1 LRAYKIR
8 KFRGVVKVIKYQQE
22 FVSQVEEEIKP
33 LIAAHWEEV
42 EVYQNEIKLNP
53 CWESYYGLEL
63 QGNLKVFTARS
74 EERLVGYFVAVVS
87 PNIHHKT
94 HLFALCD
101 IVYLHKD
108 YRKGLTG
115 VKLIK
120 FAEGCLR
127 LDGVSVLVISSK
139 VQSPLRRILTWLK
152 FKPSECSYSKYL
164 GDK

>member
-1 LRAYKIR
+1 M
-8 KFRGVVKVIKYQQE
+8 IKYQQE

-42 EVYQNEIKLNP
+42 EDYQSYIKLDP
-53 CWESYYGLEL
+53 CWESYYALEL

-74 EERLVGYFVAVVS
+74 EGKLAGYFVSVVNH
-87 PNIHHKT
+87 NIHHKS
-94 HLFALCD
+94 HLFASCD
-101 IVYLHKD
+101 VVFLHKD

-115 VKLIK
+115 IKLIK
-120 FAEGCLR
+120 FSESCLKS
-127 LDGVSVLVISSK
+127 DGVSVLVINSK
-139 VQSPLRRILTWLK
+139 VRSPLRKILTWLK

>member
-1 LRAYKIR
+1 M
-8 KFRGVVKVIKYQQE
+8 IKYQQE

-42 EVYQNEIKLNP
+42 EDYQQQIKLDP
-53 CWESYYGLEL
+53 CWESYYALEL
-63 QGNLKVFTARS
+63 QGNLKVFTVRS
-74 EERLVGYFVAVVS
+74 SGTLVGYFVSVVS
-87 PNIHHKT
+87 PNIHHKS

-108 YRKGLTG
+108 YRRGLTG

-120 FAEGCLR
+120 FAESCLK
-127 LDGVSVLVISSK
+127 LDGVSVLVINSK
-139 VQSPLRRILTWLK
+139 LQSPLHKILTWLK

-164 GDK
+164 GGK